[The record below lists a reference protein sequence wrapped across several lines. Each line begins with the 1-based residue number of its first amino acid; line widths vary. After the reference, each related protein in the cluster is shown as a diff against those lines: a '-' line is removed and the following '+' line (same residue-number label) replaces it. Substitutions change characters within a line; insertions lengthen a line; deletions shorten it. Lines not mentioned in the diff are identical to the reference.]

1 MSVHIK
7 WYCLITCYPV
17 SWNIACFRN
26 EILTT
31 YSGWSPHWGLKT
43 ITWKWKIINIHIKH
57 DTFSLFSFVK
67 YCFRNEILTTYSGW
81 TLHATFSGFSVG
93 SCIKKVISYRL
104 ECRKKLTD
112 VLVECS
118 SCHQGEI
125 EKLWTSTV
133 IYSHA
138 LLRIHVTGSQRCLQ
152 QGERGERD
160 DGEEDD
166 GEEDDGEEDDGEED
180 VGERGEWQ
188 GSWL

>member
-1 MSVHIK
+1 MIPFH
-7 WYCLITCYPV
+7 CLVLSNTV
-17 SWNIACFRN
+17 CFRN

-31 YSGWSPHWGLKT
+31 YSS
-43 ITWKWKIINIHIKH
+43 
-57 DTFSLFSFVK
+57 
-67 YCFRNEILTTYSGW
+67 W

-93 SCIKKVISYRL
+93 SSIKVIFYRL

-125 EKLWTSTV
+125 EKLWTSTA

-152 QGERGERD
+152 EGERGERD
-160 DGEEDD
+160 DGEGDD
-166 GEEDDGEEDDGEED
+166 GEEDDGGLVPWHQQQQVNRYRYYGHGTCPPSFKSPCENK
-180 VGERGEWQ
+180 VLCHQALWTPH
-188 GSWL
+188 S